1 LRLTLVFALILV
13 FAAVIVAALVYSHV
27 AASKL
32 RSADWQS
39 LVASIEPVQSQA
51 LEAVALDHL
60 QPQAHQLRLEPY
72 ELWDLVGGIH
82 GLKRMRRNADRMI
95 ALAAYVQRW
104 NFEEAI
110 VVAERIR
117 HDSILLKRALFRI
130 QVELYIRRRPIRAPF
145 HIHQAASSYYL
156 MSKRLLA
163 LYETSQFVLYP
174 RLAEAL

>member
-1 LRLTLVFALILV
+1 LV
-13 FAAVIVAALVYSHV
+13 FAAIAVFVMAIVAAMVYSQ
-27 AASKL
+27 AAAHKL

-39 LVASIEPVQSQA
+39 LVASIEPMQA
-51 LEAVALDHL
+51 SGLEVVALDYM
-60 QPQAHQLRLEPY
+60 QPQANQLRLQPY
-72 ELWDLVGGIH
+72 ELWDLVGGID

-117 HDSILLKRALFRI
+117 QDSILLKRALFRI
-130 QVELYIRRRPIRAPF
+130 QMALYIQRNPIRIPF

-156 MSKRLLA
+156 MSKRLLT

>member
-1 LRLTLVFALILV
+1 LVFVLIFGFVALI
-13 FAAVIVAALVYSHV
+13 IAALVYSH
-27 AASKL
+27 AAAHKL

-39 LVASIEPVQSQA
+39 LVDSIEPIPGQG
-51 LEAVALDHL
+51 LELVALDHM
-60 QPQAHQLRLEPY
+60 QPQANQLRLQPY
-72 ELWDLVGGIH
+72 ELWNLVGGID

-104 NFEEAI
+104 NFDEAV

-130 QVELYIRRRPIRAPF
+130 QIELYVRRRPIRVPF

-156 MSKRLLA
+156 MSKRLLT